1 MSDMGTFAVKKIK
14 TIRVRVKD
22 NHAPVLVEM
31 ARSVNTVWNY
41 LNEISH
47 RSISEKG
54 KFLSFFDMHPY
65 TVGAAKMLG
74 LHSHTVKRVA
84 KAYVDSR
91 NQFKKSRLQ
100 WRKSSG
106 KRSLGWIPV
115 SNGAASWKNGCIRH
129 NGYRFKVWDSYGLG
143 QYKFLTASFSED
155 ARGRW
160 YFNAAVEISSIEAS
174 GDCEIGVDLG
184 LKTIATCSDGVTLE
198 NGRFYRNLEP
208 ALAAAQRAGK
218 RSRARSIHAKIANQR
233 KDALH
238 KFSSALVSRCKL
250 IVVGDIKSRKLS
262 KTTLAKSVNDAGWFM
277 LKTML
282 SYKCDH
288 AGIIF
293 KVVDEA
299 YTTQTCSDCGSMPDS
314 RPKGIA
320 GLGMREW
327 ACSECGVTHDRDV
340 NAAKNILALGHERP
354 VVGICAT

>member
-1 MSDMGTFAVKKIK
+1 MNAAVHIK

-22 NHAPVLVEM
+22 NHAPILVEM

-47 RSISEKG
+47 RSIREKG

-84 KAYVDSR
+84 KAYVDNR
-91 NQFKKSRLQ
+91 NQFKKSKLQ

-106 KRSLGWIPV
+106 RRSLGWIPV
-115 SNGAASWKNGCIRH
+115 SKGAASWKKGCIVH
-129 NGYRFKVWDSYGLG
+129 NGYRFKVWDSYGLEK
-143 QYKFLTASFSED
+143 YKFLTSSFSED
-155 ARGRW
+155 SRGRW
-160 YFNAAVEISSIEAS
+160 YFNAAVEIAVTNPRGES
-174 GDCEIGVDLG
+174 EIGVDLG
-184 LKTIATCSDGVTLE
+184 LKTIATCSDGTRLE
-198 NGRFYRNLEP
+198 NGRFYRNLE
-208 ALAAAQRAGK
+208 ASLAAARRAGK
-218 RSRARSIHAKIANQR
+218 KSRSRSIHAKIANQR

-238 KFSSALVSRCKL
+238 KFSSKLASRCRM
-250 IVVGDIKSRKLS
+250 IVVGDINSQKLI
-262 KTTLAKSVNDAGWFM
+262 KTKMAKSVHDAGWFM

-288 AGIIF
+288 AGIVF

-299 YTTQTCSDCGSMPDS
+299 YTTQTCSNCGALPDS

-320 GLGMREW
+320 GLGIREW
-327 ACSECGVTHDRDV
+327 TCSECGVTHDRDV
-340 NAAKNILALGHERP
+340 NAARNILALGHERP
-354 VVGICAT
+354 AVGICAP